1 MKMHK
6 CFLCNYFVNFVKR
19 KKRKKGSKLR
29 FIKCKDIESKKYI
42 VRRFDKRR
50 NEDNKKICVLK
61 NMLITSNEFSVLKN
75 ENEILLLSSNESYK
89 KEEYNNMINLNNN
102 NNNNNK
108 NISNNNNNNVYN
120 FNDFTNSMNQP
131 NVINNNKNI
140 SNNNNNNVYPS
151 SMNNISKKCFSENI
165 YVNEHIINSSII
177 NCANVNYDIKEK
189 SNINKEDSDELCVS
203 ADVHKINNDLCDIP
217 KNVIN
222 EYRMK
227 TNYLIDKY
235 FCKILTFCKIKKIK
249 QDLINLL
256 HFINSSNNNN
266 DDNNVHPLK
275 KRKILLNNMY
285 VIKKF
290 LLLYKSYK
298 IIKIWNKLYFLCFT
312 NFCFNINRKDYFY
325 KNILYQMK
333 KKKCEYI
340 HRQIV
345 EIYIRIINILK
356 LKRVGKRY
364 VRKKNLFTINYSNIT
379 NQMRYEIMRNKYIN
393 VVICLCRIFF
403 KYVDN
408 ILLCKKNMLK
418 RYLYYYNKLKEP
430 YYPYN
435 NIKKDMVME
444 KRLIKNICSDYFNYI
459 KKKRNELFHM
469 STGRYNFK
477 NKPHDTN
484 EPYIINIS
492 DLKNEKSE
500 FGHIINLDNFYK
512 NKKNENIFMS
522 APRKNRNNKKEE
534 IGKKQK
540 NTHKRNCKGIKYLY
554 CRLKNN
560 PDMIKIGRANKIK
573 RPTKYKIKKKIKR
586 IHCHNN
592 FSEYLYK
599 GIEGNIGQYKNEYF
613 TTMNRTYLMKRKL
626 KEHRVRIRKKYIEDI
641 EPNVKKKKEPLY
653 ENVNENLCVHMNKNI
668 CVDMNKNI
676 CDE

>member
-1 MKMHK
+1 
-6 CFLCNYFVNFVKR
+6 
-19 KKRKKGSKLR
+19 
-29 FIKCKDIESKKYI
+29 
-42 VRRFDKRR
+42 
-50 NEDNKKICVLK
+50 
-61 NMLITSNEFSVLKN
+61 
-75 ENEILLLSSNESYK
+75 
-89 KEEYNNMINLNNN
+89 
-102 NNNNNK
+102 
-108 NISNNNNNNVYN
+108 
-120 FNDFTNSMNQP
+120 
-131 NVINNNKNI
+131 
-140 SNNNNNNVYPS
+140 
-151 SMNNISKKCFSENI
+151 
-165 YVNEHIINSSII
+165 
-177 NCANVNYDIKEK
+177 
-189 SNINKEDSDELCVS
+189 
-203 ADVHKINNDLCDIP
+203 
-217 KNVIN
+217 
-222 EYRMK
+222 
-227 TNYLIDKY
+227 
-235 FCKILTFCKIKKIK
+235 
-249 QDLINLL
+249 
-256 HFINSSNNNN
+256 
-266 DDNNVHPLK
+266 
-275 KRKILLNNMY
+275 
-285 VIKKF
+285 
-290 LLLYKSYK
+290 
-298 IIKIWNKLYFLCFT
+298 
-312 NFCFNINRKDYFY
+312 
-325 KNILYQMK
+325 
-333 KKKCEYI
+333 
-340 HRQIV
+340 
-345 EIYIRIINILK
+345 
-356 LKRVGKRY
+356 
-364 VRKKNLFTINYSNIT
+364 
-379 NQMRYEIMRNKYIN
+379 MRYEIMRNKYIN

-459 KKKRNELFHM
+459 KKKRNDLFHM

-573 RPTKYKIKKKIKR
+573 RPAKYKIKKKIKR

-668 CVDMNKNI
+668 CVDMYKNICVDMNKNI
-676 CDE
+676 CVDMNKNICVDMNKNICGDMNKNICVDMNKNICGDMNKNICGDMNKNICVDMNKNICVDMSKNLCAHINNTNNHITNLGLIKKVGEDEKKGKGEFFTNITYAERCDVISRYKRILKIGYHKIIQLI